1 MHWHCCLQ
9 IPEVRQRLTDLVIDI
24 APTSRDEFTA
34 FIRSEIARWSKVV
47 KDAGVPL
54 Q

>member
-1 MHWHCCLQ
+1 MKTLQ
-9 IPEVRQRLTDLVIDI
+9 APDVQQRLSDLVIDV

-34 FIRSEIARWSKVV
+34 FIKSEIARWGQVV
-47 KDAGVPL
+47 KDTGIPT